1 MTGKAKIA
9 ISAIALLWS
18 VAAHAETLTLDAR
31 QAPPAPRENLLKMGA
46 STSPSGQVLKAND
59 HYLTIDGKPVLPVM
73 GEFHY
78 TRFPAQY
85 WEEQLLKMK
94 AAGVTVVATY
104 IIWQHHEERPGVFD
118 WSGDRDLR
126 HFIQL
131 AQKHGLY
138 VYLRPGP
145 WSHAEVRFGG
155 LPDWV
160 VDSVPTRGN
169 DPTYLSYVDAFY
181 AQVAKQAKGLLWKD
195 GGPVIGIQI
204 ENEYNRT
211 GPLQGRDHI
220 SKLKEMLIAN
230 GFDLPLY
237 TVTGWDNAVFPRG
250 EVIPVFGSY
259 VDEPWSA
266 SASILPPKSSYMFQ
280 FGVRNEKGLGAQ
292 GRTSNQDDGA
302 RDTDITPFF
311 GAEYG
316 GGVPQMYRRRPI
328 ITPDDIADMVITKI
342 GSGVNLLG
350 YYMFQGGQNPGGYPS
365 RDESVATG
373 GFNDVPKLG
382 YDFQAPLGQYGQAHP
397 VLNRLQPLH
406 YFLEAFGDRLAPMGV
421 YAPKVTPAS
430 TDDLKT
436 LRWAFRGDGRS
447 GFVFVNNHIR
457 QYDTASHADTRF
469 EIALGNE
476 TLSFPAQGVTVE
488 KGDAFI
494 WPVHFDLSGVDLLW
508 ATAQPITRIDDGQG
522 DLYVFASS
530 GKIKPEFAFDAAKIR
545 SVSGAALK
553 KQDGRIHLTTEP
565 GKIISIT
572 DTNGKLARILL
583 LSEAQSQKMTQA
595 SINGRSHLILSEAQ
609 VFADGAKG
617 VEFRQ
622 TDNTFKFEIYP
633 DFSKDKSASLA
644 LKSEKRNG
652 AFRGYS
658 AMAAP
663 VQLTAEVNVLRTA
676 GKAPPLKTYGPRNT
690 PVVPEPESFGAS
702 AAWTIKL
709 PAKALESVADVYM
722 DVDYEGDVARLFS
735 GPEMLD
741 DEYFIGK
748 TWRIGLKR
756 YASKLDKPLIVTVMP
771 LRQDSKVYFDASVK
785 PTFEDGQVARLKS
798 VTLKPEYRLL
808 IQ

>member
-1 MTGKAKIA
+1 MTGKYLAA
-9 ISAIALLWS
+9 STAALTLLWG
-18 VAAHAETLTLDAR
+18 VASAETVRVDA
-31 QAPPAPRENLLKMGA
+31 QAAPSAPREGLLKMGA
-46 STSPSGQVLKAND
+46 GASPSGEVIAVND
-59 HYLTIDGKPVLPVM
+59 RYLTIDGKPVLPVM

-78 TRFPAQY
+78 TRFPEQY

-94 AAGVTVVATY
+94 AAGVNVVATY
-104 IIWQHHEERPGVFD
+104 VIWQHHQDRPGAFD
-118 WSGDRDLR
+118 WSGDRNLR
-126 HFIQL
+126 KFIQL

-145 WSHAEVRFGG
+145 WAHAEVRFGG
-155 LPDWV
+155 IPDWV

-169 DPTYLSYVDAFY
+169 DPTYLAYVDAFF
-181 AQVAKQAKGLLWKD
+181 AQVAEQAKGLLWKD

-211 GPLQGRDHI
+211 GPLQGREHI
-220 SKLKEMLIAN
+220 ARLKEMLIAR

-250 EVIPVFGSY
+250 EVIPVFGTY

-292 GRTSNQDDGA
+292 GRTSTQDDGA

-328 ITPDDIADMVITKI
+328 ISPDDIADMVITKI

-350 YYMFQGGQNPGGYPS
+350 YYMFQGGQNPAGYPS
-365 RDESVATG
+365 RDESVASG

-397 VLNRLQPLH
+397 VLSKLKPIH
-406 YFLEAFGDRLAPMGV
+406 YFLQGFGDRLAPMTV
-421 YAPKVTPAS
+421 YAPEAKPAAA
-430 TDDLKT
+430 DDLKT
-436 LRWAFRGDGRS
+436 LRWAFRGDSKS

-457 QYDTASHADTRF
+457 QYETPAHPDTRF
-469 EIALGNE
+469 EVKLGGE
-476 TLSFPAQGVTVE
+476 TLTLPSKGVTVE
-488 KGDAFI
+488 EGAAFI

-508 ATAQPITRIDDGQG
+508 ATAQPVTHINDGQG
-522 DLYVFASS
+522 DLYVFAAS
-530 GKIKPEFAFDAAKIR
+530 GKIAPEFVFAANAVK
-545 SVSGAALK
+545 SVKGASQT
-553 KQDGRIHLTTEP
+553 KQDGRVKLTPEAGCIVSITGTD
-565 GKIISIT
+565 GKI
-572 DTNGKLARILL
+572 ARFVL
-583 LSEAQSQKMTQA
+583 LSETQA
-595 SINGRSHLILSEAQ
+595 QTLTTVSIQGRQHLILSEAH
-609 VFADGAKG
+609 VFESPEGGAS
-617 VEFRQ
+617 FRQ
-622 TDNTFKFEIYP
+622 TAPDFKFAIYP
-633 DFSKDKSASLA
+633 YLSDKLSTNLKLKSQKKYGDFQSYSAS
-644 LKSEKRNG
+644 
-652 AFRGYS
+652 
-658 AMAAP
+658 AP
-663 VQLTAEVNVLRTA
+663 AVKLQAEVSVLRPA

-702 AAWTIKL
+702 ASWTVKV
-709 PAKALESVADVYM
+709 PETALNGVADVYLDM
-722 DVDYEGDVARLFS
+722 AYQGDVARLFS

-756 YASKLDKPLIVTVMP
+756 YADKLNQPLIVSIMP
-771 LRQDSKVYFDASVK
+771 LREDSKVYFDASVK
-785 PTFEDGQVARLKS
+785 PTFEDGQVARIDKIELTPEYEL
-798 VTLKPEYRLL
+798 TLK
-808 IQ
+808 